1 MSASALLR
9 CLKDHAPDW
18 VSSEVLRQPS
28 GVSRAAIS
36 KQIRK
41 LTEMGYDIESS
52 PRKGYRLVR
61 EPDRMSEDV
70 LQAWL
75 EGTRFAK
82 GEHRFLELTESTNDD
97 ARTLAREGAEE
108 GSFVFSE
115 VQEKGRGRQGRKWLA
130 RAGDTLLGSVLLRPP
145 LRPQEATLLPLVAA
159 TAINTALR
167 EAGLQGSGIKWPN
180 DVLIDGR
187 KVCGILCE
195 MSVDMDGIEFAVLG
209 FGLNVHTPA
218 IAFPPELQ
226 EIACSLFSVTGHS
239 WNRPELAGRILRELD
254 RLLTL
259 TYSGK
264 RRQVLDEWR
273 QGSVTLGQEVTITRT
288 DGHQEFGVAQDVDE
302 AGALV
307 VHLYDGS
314 LKTFHS
320 GEVSLRPKA

>member
-1 MSASALLR
+1 
-9 CLKDHAPDW
+9 
-18 VSSEVLRQPS
+18 LRQPS

-41 LTEMGYDIESS
+41 LSDLGYEIESS

-61 EPDRMSEDV
+61 EPDRLSEEV
-70 LQAWL
+70 MQSWL

-82 GEHRFLELTESTNDD
+82 GEHRFLELTVSTNDD

-115 VQEKGRGRQGRKWLA
+115 VQENGRGRQGRKWIA
-130 RAGDTLLGSVLLRPP
+130 RAGDTLLGSILLRPP
-145 LRPQEATLLPLVAA
+145 LRPQDATLLPLVAA
-159 TAINTALR
+159 TAINTALQ
-167 EAGLQGSGIKWPN
+167 EAGLTGSGIKWPN
-180 DVLIDGR
+180 DVLVNGR

-218 IAFPPELQ
+218 SAFPPELQ
-226 EIACSLFSVTGHS
+226 EIACSLASATGDA
-239 WNRPELAGRILRELD
+239 WNRPELAGRILRQFD
-254 RLLTL
+254 RLLAM

-273 QGSVTLGQEVTITRT
+273 KGSVTLGQEVAITRT
-288 DGHQEFGVAQDVDE
+288 DGHQEFGVAEDVDE
-302 AGALV
+302 VGALV
-307 VHLYDGS
+307 VRLADGS

-320 GEVSLRPKA
+320 GEVSLRPRA